1 MNFRFLQL
9 KFPVSMYFFFLLRS
23 TDTTAQLNNDSG
35 TLRIMNESFVVC
47 IGNFTNVSGTIT
59 NDGKLEVQ
67 GNFNNSGIYNSTAKE
82 DSLLLTGSET
92 VALNS
97 GPATIN
103 NLQVNKTSG
112 GIVTLTAN
120 TNIGAGFDLLA
131 GSFSTDPVKSYE
143 LIAPVSATFSFATGT
158 YITGNIRRTNWVN
171 GNVVIFHQANMSVT
185 TTGGTAP
192 NNLLVGMVP
201 DSTPTRSERA
211 VKRHFYFSPTGGS
224 NYMADITFPYSSA
237 ELNANTEAN
246 LVPWYHTSY
255 NNWNEKITGNTNH
268 TASHYVTSNGIKAD
282 IFANKEWKLAEF
294 EYNSKSPDL
303 FVYPI
308 PAKNTMNIVLI
319 AEKNNKATIKIL
331 EVSGKLCK
339 VLQKEVLKGLNRLSL
354 NITGLS
360 PGQYILKV
368 NEGDAVRSKVVLVN

>member
-1 MNFRFLQL
+1 M
-9 KFPVSMYFFFLLRS
+9 KS
-23 TDTTAQLNNDSG
+23 TATTAQWNNDSG
-35 TLRIMNESFVVC
+35 TIRIMNGGSVVC
-47 IGNFTNVSGTIT
+47 IGNFTNASGTIT
-59 NDGKLEVQ
+59 NDGKLEVR

-82 DSLLLTGSET
+82 DSLLLTGTET
-92 VALNS
+92 VVLNS
-97 GPATIN
+97 GSVTIN

-158 YITGNIRRTNWVN
+158 HITGKIRRTNWVN
-171 GNVVIFHQANMSVT
+171 GRTVIFHQPDMSVT

-192 NNLLVGMVP
+192 TNLLVSMVP
-201 DSTPTRSERA
+201 DGAPTVSERA
-211 VKRHFYFSPTGGS
+211 VKRYFYFSPTCGS

-237 ELNANTEAN
+237 ELNTNTEAN
-246 LVPWYHTSY
+246 LVPWYYTSY
-255 NNWNEKITGNTNH
+255 NTWNEKITGNTNN
-268 TASHYVTSNGIKAD
+268 TASHYVTSNGIKAV

-294 EYNSKSPDL
+294 EYNGKSPDL

-308 PAKNTMNIVLI
+308 PAKNTMNIVLV
-319 AEKNNKATIKIL
+319 AKKNNKATIKLL

-339 VLQKEVLKGLNRLSL
+339 VLQKDVLKGLNKLSL

-368 NEGDAVRSKVVLVN
+368 DEGDVVQSKTVLIN